1 MRFIVFGAGAIGGVV
16 GARLHQAGHRVTLIA
31 RGAHGQA
38 IREHGL
44 TLTDPAGSSVLEIEA
59 FGSAAEVQWDGDE
72 VVMLG
77 IKGQDTAVALGALR
91 AAAPHRT
98 PVICLQNG
106 VDNERRA
113 LRLFENVYG
122 AVVMVPA
129 AHIEPGVVESHASE
143 LTGIIDVGRYPSGG
157 DELTE
162 EVTAALRESRFD
174 SCARDDVMR
183 LKYAKLLLNLANAVG
198 AICQPGPDNER
209 LIELVREEGRAAL
222 TAAGIDF
229 EAPEVEDVTGRWE
242 RIGVQTDR
250 RGGSSTWQSLA
261 RHTGEVETDYLNGE
275 IALLGR
281 LHGVATPVNAALGRL
296 AARVAAEGAGPQTLT
311 ARDVLAE
318 AGTEDAA
325 WTR

>member
-1 MRFIVFGAGAIGGVV
+1 MRFVVFGAGAIGGVV
-16 GARLHQAGHRVTLIA
+16 GARLHQAEHQVSLIA
-31 RGAHGQA
+31 RGAHLEA

-44 TLTDPAGSSVLEIEA
+44 TLADPAGSSVLEIEA
-59 FGSAAEVQWDGDE
+59 VGSPAELRWTGDE
-72 VVMLG
+72 VVMLAM
-77 IKGQDTAVALGALR
+77 KGQDTAAALGALR
-91 AAAPHRT
+91 AVAPPRT
-98 PVICLQNG
+98 PVVCMQNG

-122 AVVMVPA
+122 AVVMLPA
-129 AHIEPGVVESHASE
+129 AHIEPGVVESHASK
-143 LTGIIDVGRYPSGG
+143 LTGIVDIGRYPGGG
-157 DELTE
+157 DELAD

-198 AICQPGPDNER
+198 AICQPSPDNER
-209 LIELVREEGRAAL
+209 LIDAAREEGRAAL
-222 TAAGIDF
+222 TAASIDF

-281 LHGVATPVNAALGRL
+281 LHDVATPVNAALCRL
-296 AARVAAEGAGPQTLT
+296 AAQVARDSAGPQTLT
-311 ARDVLAE
+311 ARDVLSE
-318 AGTEDAA
+318 AGLEDVA

>member
-1 MRFIVFGAGAIGGVV
+1 MRFVVFGAGAIGGVV
-16 GARLHQAGHRVTLIA
+16 GARLHQAGHPVSLIA
-31 RGAHGQA
+31 RGAHLDA

-44 TLTDPAGSSVLEIEA
+44 TLVDPAGSSVLEIEA
-59 FGSAAEVQWDGDE
+59 VGSPAEVRWDGDE
-72 VVMLG
+72 VVMLAM
-77 IKGQDTAVALGALR
+77 KGQDTAAALGALR
-91 AAAPHRT
+91 AAASHRT

-113 LRLFENVYG
+113 LRLFDNVYG
-122 AVVMVPA
+122 AVVMLPA
-129 AHIEPGVVESHASE
+129 AHIEPGVVESHASK
-143 LTGIIDVGRYPSGG
+143 LTGIVDIGRFPSGG
-157 DELTE
+157 DEVAE

-198 AICQPGPDNER
+198 AICRPGPDNER
-209 LIELVREEGRAAL
+209 VIEAAREEGNAAL
-222 TAAGIDF
+222 SAAGIDS
-229 EAPEVEDVTGRWE
+229 EAPEVADVTGRWE
-242 RIGVQTDR
+242 RIGVRTDR

-281 LHGVATPVNAALGRL
+281 LHGVATPVNAALSRL
-296 AARVAAEGAGPQTLT
+296 AARVARDGAGPQTLT
-311 ARDVLAE
+311 ARDVLSE
-318 AGTEDAA
+318 AGLGDVA